1 MKEKEENE
9 KIMGTISFN
18 ELDELVKKT
27 GKSNKQF
34 KEQYDAI
41 VAKYAGN
48 IVAVSAD
55 GKIAS
60 IPFTDNILEA
70 KKNFEVLKKKLGE
83 ENMGTAS
90 ISYIPKPDETLLL

>member
-1 MKEKEENE
+1 M
-9 KIMGTISFN
+9 
-18 ELDELVKKT
+18 
-27 GKSNKQF
+27 
-34 KEQYDAI
+34 
-41 VAKYAGN
+41 
-48 IVAVSAD
+48 AVSAD